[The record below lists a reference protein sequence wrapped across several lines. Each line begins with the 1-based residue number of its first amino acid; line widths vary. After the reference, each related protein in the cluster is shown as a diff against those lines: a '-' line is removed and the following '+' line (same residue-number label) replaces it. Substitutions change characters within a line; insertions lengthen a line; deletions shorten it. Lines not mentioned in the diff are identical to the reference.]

1 MALNPEHFR
10 SMVRQTA
17 YSVSSK
23 FPPYISAED
32 TEQELYLWLYEK
44 RAWVLQVMEDEPQ
57 YADSKIA
64 SIMRKVAFDHCNKEK
79 AESEGYDSADVYR
92 YTVPKIRR
100 LLSDVFDYEDWQ
112 SFAMKSDGQPTSRGQ
127 ANETG
132 DRLAELVD
140 VKIALERITDDHYNV
155 IVWHYKMHFTMENI
169 ADEAGISVDA
179 AKKRHTRA
187 LSSLQRTLGYK
198 DPSEEPSP
206 ADRRLVRS
214 NAAARAALS
223 NSYEG

>member
-1 MALNPEHFR
+1 
-10 SMVRQTA
+10 MVKQVSW
-17 YSVSSK
+17 SVSSK
-23 FPPYISAED
+23 FPPFVDADD
-32 TEQELYLWLYEK
+32 TAQALWLWLYEK
-44 RAWVLQVMEDEPQ
+44 RAWILQTMEDEPQ

-100 LLSDVFDYEDWQ
+100 LLGDVFDYEDWQ
-112 SFAMKSDGQPTSRGQ
+112 SFALKSDGQPTSKGQ

-140 VKIALERITDDHYNV
+140 VKIGLERITDDHYNV
-155 IVWHYKMHFTMENI
+155 ILWVYKYQYTMENI
-169 ADEAGISVDA
+169 ADEAGITVDA

-187 LSSLQRTLGYK
+187 LNSLQRTLGYK
-198 DPSEEPSP
+198 EPGEQPSP

-223 NSYEG
+223 NNYEG

>member
-1 MALNPEHFR
+1 MFDPEKFR
-10 SMVRQTA
+10 VLVRQVA
-17 YSVSSK
+17 RSVSSK
-23 FPPYISAED
+23 FPPFVDSED
-32 TEQELYLWLYEK
+32 TAQALWLFLYEK
-44 RAWVLQVMEDEPQ
+44 RAWILQTMEDEPQ

-100 LLSDVFDYEDWQ
+100 LLGDVFDYEDWQ
-112 SFAMKSDGQPTSRGQ
+112 SFALKSDGQPTSKGQ

-140 VKIALERITDDHYNV
+140 VKIGLERITDDHYNV
-155 IVWHYKMHFTMENI
+155 ILWVYKYQYTMENI
-169 ADEAGISVDA
+169 ADEAGITVDA

-198 DPSEEPSP
+198 EPGEQPSP

-223 NSYEG
+223 NNYEG